1 MIGNLELLK
10 KNSIYDIIYKKIG
23 RDKMKKLKNLLLC
36 FSLISVLFFT
46 GCEEVP
52 EKGIYKEG
60 TYFGYAQSES
70 YGTMLTTTAVVY
82 VDDLGM
88 IKSVFIDSTYIKTPG
103 TLSTKK
109 QLGDEY
115 AMKTASA
122 NMGNIPGGAE
132 WYEQVET
139 LENEIVKQ
147 QGLNWIKWTDDTKT
161 KTDSVAGVTIEIDDM
176 YTAVNMALNNAK

>member
-1 MIGNLELLK
+1 M
-10 KNSIYDIIYKKIG
+10 KKI
-23 RDKMKKLKNLLLC
+23 KNLLLC
-36 FSLISVLFFT
+36 FSLISIIFFT

-70 YGTMLTTTAVVY
+70 YGLILTTTAVVY

-88 IKSVFIDSTYIKTPG
+88 IKSVFVDTTYSNVTA
-103 TLSTKK
+103 TLTTKK
-109 QLGDEY
+109 VLKDNYG
-115 AMKTASA
+115 MKETSA
-122 NMGNIPGGAE
+122 GIGTIKGGAE

-161 KTDSVAGVTIEIDDM
+161 KTDSVAGVTIEIDDI
-176 YTAVNMALNNAK
+176 YTAINNALNEAK

>member
-1 MIGNLELLK
+1 
-10 KNSIYDIIYKKIG
+10 
-23 RDKMKKLKNLLLC
+23 MKKLKNLLLC
-36 FSLISVLFFT
+36 FSLISILFFT

-70 YGTMLTTTAVVY
+70 YGSILTTTAVVY

-88 IKSVFIDSTYIKTPG
+88 IKSVFIDSTYTNTPG

-109 QLGDEY
+109 TLGDEY
-115 AMKTASA
+115 AMKSTSAS
-122 NMGNIPGGAE
+122 MGNIPGGAE

-139 LENEIVKQ
+139 LESEIVKQ
-147 QGLNWIKWTDDTKT
+147 QGLNWIKWTDETKT
-161 KTDSVAGVTIEIDDM
+161 KTDSVAGVTISIDDI
-176 YTAVNMALNNAK
+176 YTAVNDALNQAK

>member
-70 YGTMLTTTAVVY
+70 YGSTLTTTAVVY

-115 AMKTASA
+115 AMKSSSAS
-122 NMGNIPGGAE
+122 MGNIPGGAE

>member
-1 MIGNLELLK
+1 M
-10 KNSIYDIIYKKIG
+10 KKI
-23 RDKMKKLKNLLLC
+23 KNLLLC
-36 FSLISVLFFT
+36 FSLISIIFFT

-70 YGTMLTTTAVVY
+70 YGLILTTTAVVY

-88 IKSVFIDSTYIKTPG
+88 IKSVFVDTTYSNVDG
-103 TLSTKK
+103 TLTTKK
-109 QLGDEY
+109 VLKDNYG
-115 AMKTASA
+115 MKETSASI
-122 NMGNIPGGAE
+122 GTIQGGAE

-161 KTDSVAGVTIEIDDM
+161 KTDSVAGVTIQIDDI
-176 YTAVNMALNNAK
+176 YTAINNALNKAK

>member
-1 MIGNLELLK
+1 MN
-10 KNSIYDIIYKKIG
+10 NYDIIYKMIG
-23 RDKMKKLKNLLLC
+23 RDKMKKLKNLFLC
-36 FSLISVLFFT
+36 LSFVSILFFT

-70 YGTMLTTTAVVY
+70 YGSILTTTAVVY

-88 IKSVFIDSTYIKTPG
+88 IKSVFIDSTYAQPEG
-103 TLSTKK
+103 TLTTKK
-109 QLGDEY
+109 TLGDDY
-115 AMKTASA
+115 AMKETSA

-139 LENEIVKQ
+139 LEQEILKE
-147 QGLNWIKWTDDTKT
+147 QGLNWIKWSDDEKT
-161 KTDSVAGVTIEIDDM
+161 KTDSVAGVTIAIDDI
-176 YTAVNMALNNAK
+176 YSAVNNALNQAK

>member
-1 MIGNLELLK
+1 MT
-10 KNSIYDIIYKKIG
+10 
-23 RDKMKKLKNLLLC
+23 KLKNLFLC

-70 YGTMLTTTAVVY
+70 YGSTLTTTAVVY

-115 AMKTASA
+115 AMKSTSAS
-122 NMGNIPGGAE
+122 MGNIPGGAE